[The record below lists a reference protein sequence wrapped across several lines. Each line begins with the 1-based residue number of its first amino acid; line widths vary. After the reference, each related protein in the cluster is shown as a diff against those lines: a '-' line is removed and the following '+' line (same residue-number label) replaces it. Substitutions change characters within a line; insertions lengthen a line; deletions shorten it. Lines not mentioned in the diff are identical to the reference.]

1 MIAESASCKL
11 PICKKK
17 KKKKGEGEGVIVLS
31 CQDWWELRK
40 KLAVELPILWDHV
53 GRIRQL
59 SKLF

>member
-11 PICKKK
+11 PLCQKKK
-17 KKKKGEGEGVIVLS
+17 KRGGEGEGVIVLS